1 MVEASL
7 TVVRDVASLRRRVGA
22 WREARQSVALV
33 PTMGALHAGHLALVE
48 RAKAL
53 AYEVIV
59 SIFVN
64 PTQFGP
70 DEDLAAYPRREAED
84 WALLSTAGVSLLY
97 MPDVTAMY
105 PGDFQTEVRVTQVSQ
120 GLCGDHRPGHFNGV
134 ATVVAKLLLQALPD
148 FAVFGEKD
156 FQQLA
161 VIRRL
166 VIDLDIPVDIV
177 GLPTVRESDGL
188 ALSSRNAYL
197 TDTERAIAPAL
208 YRELSEVAANIA
220 AGADISSR
228 CVLAVENL
236 RRDGFTVVEYVEV
249 RDANTL
255 APLSAYAPSAR
266 VISAVQLGAARLI
279 DNVPAP

>member
-236 RRDGFTVVEYVEV
+236 RRAGFTVVEYVEV

>member
-48 RAKAL
+48 RARAL
-53 AYEVIV
+53 ADEVIV

-188 ALSSRNAYL
+188 ALSSRNDYL

-236 RRDGFTVVEYVEV
+236 RRAGFTVVEYVEV

>member
-48 RAKAL
+48 RARAL
-53 AYEVIV
+53 ADEVIV

-236 RRDGFTVVEYVEV
+236 RRAGFTVVEYVEV